1 MSNNKLGRV
10 TLLFWL
16 ATVRFI
22 FQIKVFVTGNANKLR
37 EVKAILG
44 DSSGGFTSID
54 LDSRDLDS
62 RFFMITVRITISGS
76 FLLSKFRSYKELLK
90 KWHEK
95 NADALQNWYDLLVCC
110 RISNKNFLIHN
121 VQQVGGPCIT
131 EDVALCF
138 KAMNDLPGPYIKHFL
153 KALGPAGKFLIMRN
167 E

>member
-90 KWHEK
+90 TKYGE
-95 NADALQNWYDLLVCC
+95 DSLVNT
-110 RISNKNFLIHN
+110 RYK
-121 VQQVGGPCIT
+121 
-131 EDVALCF
+131 
-138 KAMNDLPGPYIKHFL
+138 K
-153 KALGPAGKFLIMRN
+153 
-167 E
+167 